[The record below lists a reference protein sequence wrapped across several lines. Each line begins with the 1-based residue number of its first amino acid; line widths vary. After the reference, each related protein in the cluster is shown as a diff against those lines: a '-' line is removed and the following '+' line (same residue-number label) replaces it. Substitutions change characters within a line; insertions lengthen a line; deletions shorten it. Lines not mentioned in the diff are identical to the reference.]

1 MDSAIVVT
9 WNVPIHGRE
18 KEALDYGVEV
28 NEHWGKL
35 AADGKCSDPEMFFFS
50 DGHGEWMVKGN
61 SDVLLKLFMS
71 PENRRL
77 TTKGSLLLDGFRY
90 DFVRTGPASDAYM
103 LEYAELGQELGIIS

>member
-18 KEALDYGVEV
+18 KQALDYGVEV

-35 AADGKCSDPEMFFFS
+35 AADGKCSEPEMFFFS

-61 SDVLLKLFMS
+61 RSALLDLYMS
-71 PENRRL
+71 PEGQRL
-77 TTKGSLLLDGFRY
+77 ITKGGLLLEGFRS

-103 LEYAELGQELGIIS
+103 LEYAELGQALGII